1 MDCAKTE
8 VIIVEWLRERLAASG
23 SKGFVFGISGGLDS
37 ALVASLAVKAAPG
50 ACLGLIMPC
59 DSNPLDAEHAVLVA
73 ETYRLNTRIVDLAG
87 PHRSL
92 LSELRRGCEGQPQ
105 RLAAANLKPR
115 LRMASLY
122 FYANEMNL
130 MVLGTGNRSEWYV
143 GYSTKYG
150 DGGVD
155 LQPIIGLTKSQV
167 RLLSRHMGVPEEI
180 ILKAPTAGLWQGQ
193 TDEGEMGFTYG
204 QLDEY
209 ITTGSAD
216 AAVKDRI
223 DRMHN
228 GSRHKFILPP
238 SPIDP
243 DSGI

>member
-8 VIIVEWLRERLAASG
+8 AIIVDWLRDRLNASG
-23 SKGFVFGISGGLDS
+23 SKGFVIGLSGGLDS

-59 DSNPLDAEHAVLVA
+59 DSNPLDAEHAILVA
-73 ETYRLNTRIVDLAG
+73 ETYGLNTRVVDLAG

-92 LSELRRGCEGQPQ
+92 LLELRRGSEAQPQ

-122 FYANEMNL
+122 YCANEQNL

-167 RLLSRHMGVPEEI
+167 RKFSRHMGVPEEI
-180 ILKAPTAGLWQGQ
+180 ILKAPTAGLWQDQ
-193 TDEGEMGFTYG
+193 TDEGEMGFTYD

-209 ITTGSAD
+209 IMTGSAD

-223 DRMHN
+223 DRMHK
-228 GSRHKFILPP
+228 GSRHKFALPP

-243 DSGI
+243 ASGI